1 MFRTSLKIDKSTL
14 SISHRDSIM
23 SIGSCFSEN
32 IGERLE
38 QYKFPI
44 SINPFGILFNPIS
57 IVEALKLI
65 HDDYQFTENDIFNH
79 HGKWHSFLHHGK
91 FSNTDKTACLNSINT
106 AIKTA
111 NERLKTVDYLIIT
124 FGTANVFEYK
134 KTKQT
139 VANCHKLPNQDFD
152 RNRLSVEAITKPF
165 LILLKRLKKENPR
178 LNVIFTVSPVR
189 HIRDGLVENQRSKS
203 TLLLAIDELTKGFDF
218 TTYFPS
224 YELVIDD
231 LRDYRF
237 YKEDMI
243 HPSKV
248 AIDYIWKTFSTSYFE
263 EGTKQVNQQ
272 IHKLIQ
278 AKNHRVENVNSVK
291 YQLFIK
297 NQVKK
302 IEQLQKQYKWMNFE
316 QDLNEMS
323 SRISN
328 DLLYHE

>member
-1 MFRTSLKIDKSTL
+1 MFRTNLKIDKSALT
-14 SISHRDSIM
+14 ISHNHSMM

-38 QYKFPI
+38 QHKFPI

-57 IVEALKLI
+57 IYQALKLI
-65 HDDYQFTENDIFNH
+65 DENHQFTEKDIFH
-79 HGKWHSFLHHGK
+79 HNGKWHSFLHHGK
-91 FSNTDKTACLNSINT
+91 FSNIDKSACLNQINT
-106 AIKTA
+106 EMKIA
-111 NERLKTVDYLIIT
+111 NEKLKTVNYLIIT
-124 FGTANVFEYK
+124 FGTANVFEHIE
-134 KTKQT
+134 TEQI

-152 RNRLSVEAITKPF
+152 RKRLSVEAITKSF
-165 LILLKRLKKENPR
+165 FELLKQLKKGNPK
-178 LNVIFTVSPVR
+178 LQVIFTVSPVR

-203 TLLLAIDELTKGFDF
+203 TLLLAIDELTKKLDF

-248 AIDYIWKTFSTSYFE
+248 AIDYIWNAFSTCYFE
-263 EGTKQVNQQ
+263 ERTQQANQQ

-278 AKNHRVENVNSVK
+278 AKNHRVENPNSAE

-297 NQVKK
+297 NQIKK
-302 IEQLQKQYKWMNFE
+302 IEQLQQQYKWIDFE
-316 QDLNEMS
+316 KELKQWKQLKIEN
-323 SRISN
+323 
-328 DLLYHE
+328 

>member
-1 MFRTSLKIDKSTL
+1 MFRTNLKIDKSALT
-14 SISHRDSIM
+14 ISHQHSMM

-57 IVEALKLI
+57 IAKALRLI
-65 HDDYQFTENDIFNH
+65 NEKYQFSEKDIFH
-79 HGKWHSFLHHGK
+79 HNGKWHSFLHHGK
-91 FSNTDKTACLNSINT
+91 FSDIDKIACLNDINT
-106 AIKTA
+106 EIKTA
-111 NERLKTVDYLIIT
+111 NDRLKKLDYLIIT
-124 FGTANVFEYK
+124 FGTANVFEH
-134 KTKQT
+134 TETEQI
-139 VANCHKLPNQDFD
+139 VANCHKLPNQNFD
-152 RNRLSVEAITKPF
+152 RKRLSVEAITKPF
-165 LILLKRLKKENPR
+165 LEVLKQLKKENPK
-178 LNVIFTVSPVR
+178 LQVIFTVSPVR

-203 TLLLAIDELTKGFDF
+203 TLLLAIDEIIKKLDF
-218 TTYFPS
+218 TNYFPS

-248 AIDYIWKTFSTSYFE
+248 AIDYIWKAFSACYFE
-263 EGTKQVNQQ
+263 EQTKQANQQ

-278 AKNHRVENVNSVK
+278 AKNHRVENPNSAE

-297 NQVKK
+297 NQIKK
-302 IEQLQKQYKWMNFE
+302 IEQLQQQYKWIDFE
-316 QDLNEMS
+316 KELNEMNR
-323 SRISN
+323 RISN
-328 DLLYHE
+328 N